1 MSTHKQIDRIC
12 CGALLLVL
20 LLTIVFMNA
29 GKFGVQ
35 AISRTM
41 GYESRLF
48 DTTTVHT
55 IDIEMEDWDA
65 FLEGCTNEE
74 YVSCSLAID
83 QEACKNVAIRAKGNT
98 SLTSVE
104 AYGNNRYSFKVE
116 FDHYDPSNTY
126 YGLDKLCLN
135 NIIQDNTYM
144 KDYVSYQMMSGFG
157 VDSPLCSYVYLTV
170 NGEDFGL
177 YLAVE
182 GVEES
187 FLERNY
193 GNDYGELYKP
203 DSMSMGGGRGNGAG
217 FDPGILGEAGN
228 QQENLN
234 GYDGKSN
241 RGIPGMEA
249 GKSPGGPDKMV
260 MGSDDVSLIY
270 TDDEYDSYSNIF
282 DHAKTEITDSD
293 KDRLIA
299 SLKKLNE
306 AETLETVVDIE
317 EVIRYFTVHNFVC
330 NFDSYTGSMI
340 HNYYLYEKD
349 GQLSMIPW
357 DYNLAFGGFESG
369 TDAEGLV
376 NYPIDSPV
384 SGGTVESRPMLAWI
398 FADEEYT
405 EQYHQYFA
413 EFIEQYFTNGE
424 FEQMIDTVSDMIAPY
439 VEKDPTKFCTYEE
452 FQTGVST
459 LKSFCMLRAESIKGQ
474 LDGTISSTETARQT
488 VLEEQQTGDPEAEEA
503 ASLSIEAMGTMGNT
517 FGPGNGRGE
526 FMRETAD
533 FTGEDEP
540 AAEVSGRGN
549 DFRTGEFPEGMKA
562 LEEFPDGTK
571 TLEEFPDGMKT
582 LEEFPDG
589 TKMLEEFP
597 GEMKMQEGIPEGMKT
612 AEEFPERNT
621 LILAAASAAV
631 LLAGIF
637 YALRYTRYV

>member
-234 GYDGKSN
+234 GHDGKIN

-424 FEQMIDTVSDMIAPY
+424 FEQMIDTVSEMIAPY

-503 ASLSIEAMGTMGNT
+503 VSLSIEAMGTMGNT
-517 FGPGNGRGE
+517 FGAGNGPGE

-533 FTGEDEP
+533 FTGEDKP

-549 DFRTGEFPEGMKA
+549 DFRT
-562 LEEFPDGTK
+562 EEFPDGTK
-571 TLEEFPDGMKT
+571 AQEGI
-582 LEEFPDG
+582 PDG

-597 GEMKMQEGIPEGMKT
+597 GEMKMQEEIPEGMKT
-612 AEEFPERNT
+612 AEEIPERNS
-621 LILAAASAAV
+621 LILAASSAAV